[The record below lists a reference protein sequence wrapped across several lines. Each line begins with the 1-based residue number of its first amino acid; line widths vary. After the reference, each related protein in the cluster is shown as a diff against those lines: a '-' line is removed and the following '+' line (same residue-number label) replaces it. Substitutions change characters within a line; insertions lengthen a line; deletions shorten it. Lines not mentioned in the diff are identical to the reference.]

1 MRIAFFGLPLAALCL
16 LADGHELGFAAL
28 SRKGLPGTRRLR
40 RALGRER
47 VLTTPR
53 VDKAFAGRVEGCQL
67 VVSWFWTKKLPVE
80 VVRAAP
86 LGGFGVHPSLLP
98 RWRGP
103 DPYFWAIEAGD
114 EFTGVTAH
122 RLDAEYDTGAM
133 LGARA
138 LRVDPAWD
146 SWQLAR
152 ALDRPSLA
160 LLRETVAA
168 FARGEPPT
176 ERQQD
181 DASVTDAPAPG
192 EELLEVDWR
201 RSAEAVVRRV
211 RAAAPHPG
219 AWTFIGDEAVV
230 LTRVGATRAPLALAP
245 GEAAVIDGRAVV
257 ACAAGA
263 VQLLAGRLVDDHDVE
278 HSLDADALAALVRAT
293 QGA

>member
-16 LADGHELGFAAL
+16 LADGHELAFAAL
-28 SRKGLPGTRRLR
+28 SRRGLPGTRRLR
-40 RALGRER
+40 RALGER
-47 VLTTPR
+47 VLVVPR
-53 VDKAFAGRVEGCQL
+53 VDRAFASRVRGCDL

-103 DPYFWAIEAGD
+103 DPYFWAIDAGD
-114 EFTGVTAH
+114 PVTGVTAH

-133 LGARA
+133 LGARELA
-138 LRVDPAWD
+138 IDPAWD

-160 LLRETVAA
+160 LLREVASA
-168 FARGEPPT
+168 FARGTPPA
-176 ERQQD
+176 ELGQD
-181 DASVTDAPAPG
+181 ESRVTLAPAPG
-192 EELLEVDWR
+192 DELLEIDWQR
-201 RSAEAVVRRV
+201 PASAVARRV

-230 LTRVGATRAPLALAP
+230 VTRAEETKRPRALAP
-245 GEAAVIDGRAVV
+245 GEAAVIEGRAVV
-257 ACAAGA
+257 ACAEGA
-263 VQLLAGRLVDDHDVE
+263 LSLLAGRRVDDEDQE
-278 HSLDADALAALVRAT
+278 HPLDSAGLADLVRSA
-293 QGA
+293 QAG